1 MNALRQWA
9 LGLALTLSA
18 SAPAQASAEPPTAP
32 FLRVDPGFHTQVV
45 NRIALDREARIL
57 VSVSDDKTA
66 RVWSTVDGTLLN
78 TIRVPIAD
86 GEEGALYAVALS
98 PDAKTLLIAGSTGF
112 AWDKA
117 FAVYLY
123 DLEKQR
129 FRGRLPN
136 LPAPVNHL
144 AFSADG
150 SRFALALGGRAGIR
164 IHDATNGKLIGQ
176 DAEFQ
181 DRATWI
187 GFDKDGRAASVG
199 FDGQVRLY
207 DQAGARIARRALG
220 GGALGGGALGG
231 GGKPYSLA
239 FSPTGDGLAV
249 GYLDQPRVE
258 LLNARDLS
266 PRSTL
271 RGEGAGGFGAV
282 SWGGDGVVSAAGSLR
297 GADGAILIRRWP
309 NDGKGVPSA
318 WSGPG
323 DTVSQLT
330 PTPDGGLFVASAD
343 PALMRI
349 DPAGRPVF
357 VKRSPGM
364 DFRDVMDR
372 RLALSAD
379 GMTLEVQGVSKGPIL
394 RIDWANRT
402 IGTIA
407 APAASPPSPAG
418 LAVTDWRNRADPRI
432 AGKRVALEAEE
443 LSRATASTADRRFA
457 LIGTDYAL
465 RVLRPDATEASQARL
480 PSAAWGVA
488 VSADGRMAAAA
499 LGDGTLRWFALSPD
513 GKLSERLALYL
524 TSDGARWIA
533 WTNEGFFDHAD
544 GGGKEFVGYQLNR
557 AKGQAPDWFSFA
569 QVYRLFYA
577 PDLVAQRLRGQ
588 GAEEAKTRLAGIGDL
603 RQRLEKVGPPRVE
616 LVALCWRETG
626 NEKCSD
632 LNAAPLGAPAVT
644 RGAAPEVSF
653 QLVTAEQ
660 GADVQL
666 PAGVTS
672 AEIRFKLIEQNAEAG
687 PVDAFLNNRN
697 VGRSIK
703 RRSTLAAD
711 GVQSLPVPVESGLSR
726 LELRAYDQAAQAYS
740 RSRLI
745 RIAAPVAP
753 KAAPQKPK
761 LYVLSV
767 GINAYSRAIGPLN
780 FAVPDAK
787 SFATAVRQGAGGL
800 FREVEVIEL
809 YDEDAR
815 AQTVLGAME
824 RIGASANPEDT
835 VLIYLSGHG
844 VVADQRYYF
853 VTHNV
858 AEPKAIPADGFSEA
872 MLVRGMA
879 GIRAK
884 NGMVF
889 LDTCHAGAFSLDSA
903 SQLAHESGRYVLAAA
918 SSVEEALDS
927 YDSKNGVFATAVL
940 RGLKGAGSRPGEK
953 SVNNFEL
960 GFFVTPEVKHLAEE
974 KKHRQSARFKIAAE
988 DAQPFPI
995 VELKN

>member
-1 MNALRQWA
+1 MKRLRHWVLA
-9 LGLALTLSA
+9 LALTV
-18 SAPAQASAEPPTAP
+18 SAPAAFAQNQTSPPAPPAAEPPTAP
-32 FLRVDPGFHTQVV
+32 FLRVDPGFHIQVV
-45 NRIALDREARIL
+45 NRIAQDRDGRIL

-66 RVWSTVDGTLLN
+66 RVWSAADGALLN
-78 TIRVPIAD
+78 TIRVPIAE

-98 PDAKTLLIAGSTGF
+98 PDSKTLLIAGFTGF

-164 IHDATNGKLIGQ
+164 IHDAANGRLIGQ

-187 GFDKDGRAASVG
+187 GFDRNGRAAAVG

-207 DQAGARIARRALG
+207 DTAGARVARR
-220 GGALGGGALGG
+220 ALGG

-239 FSPTGDGLAV
+239 FSPDGEGLAV

-266 PRSTL
+266 PRATL
-271 RGEGAGGFGAV
+271 RGEGAGGLGAV
-282 SWGGDGVVSAAGSLR
+282 AWAGDGVISAAGSLR
-297 GADGAILIRRWP
+297 AGGGAIVIRRWA
-309 NDGKGVPSA
+309 NDGKGAPSA
-318 WSGPG
+318 WTGPS
-323 DTVSQLT
+323 DTVSHLS
-330 PTPDGGLFVASAD
+330 PTPDGGLYVASAD
-343 PALMRI
+343 PALSRL
-349 DPAGRPVF
+349 DSAGRPIF
-357 VKRSPGM
+357 MKRSPGM

-372 RLALSAD
+372 RLALSSD
-379 GMTLEVQGVSKGPIL
+379 GMTLEVQGVARGPIL
-394 RIDWANRT
+394 RVDWANRT
-402 IGTIA
+402 IGTV
-407 APAASPPSPAG
+407 APAAQSPPAPAG
-418 LAVTDWRNRADPRI
+418 LAVTDWRNRADPKI
-432 AGKRVALEAEE
+432 GGKRVALEAEE
-443 LSRATASTADRRFA
+443 LSRAVAATADRRFA

-465 RVLRPDATEASQARL
+465 RVLRPDASEASQVRL

-524 TSDGARWIA
+524 TADGARWIA
-533 WTNEGFFDHAD
+533 WTPEGFFDHAD

-577 PDLVAQRLRGQ
+577 PDLVSQRLRGQ
-588 GAEEAKTRLAGIGDL
+588 GAEEARTRLASIGDL

-626 NEKCSD
+626 VEKCAD
-632 LNAAPLGAPAVT
+632 LTAAPAVT
-644 RGAAPEVSF
+644 RSAAPEATF
-653 QLVTAEQ
+653 QFVTAEQ
-660 GADVQL
+660 GADVRV
-666 PAGVTS
+666 PAGVTA

-697 VGRSIK
+697 VGRAIK
-703 RRSTLAAD
+703 RRSAPSAD
-711 GVQSLPVPVESGLSR
+711 GVQSLPLPVDTGLSR
-726 LELRAYDQAAQAYS
+726 LELRAYDQAGQAYS

-761 LYVLSV
+761 LYVLAV
-767 GINAYSRAIGPLN
+767 GINAYTRAIGPLN

-787 SFATAVRQGAGGL
+787 SFADAVRQGAGGL
-800 FREVEVIEL
+800 FREVEVIQL

-815 AQTVLGAME
+815 AQAVMGAME
-824 RIGASANPEDT
+824 RIGAAANPEDT

-844 VVADQRYYF
+844 VVLDQRYYF

-858 AEPKAIPADGFSEA
+858 AEPKAIATEAFSEA

-940 RGLKGAGSRPGEK
+940 RGLRGAGSRPDEK
-953 SVNNFEL
+953 AVNNFQL
-960 GFFVTPEVKHLAEE
+960 GFFVTPEVKQLAAE
-974 KKHRQSARFKIAAE
+974 KRHRQSARFKIAAD

-995 VELKN
+995 VELRN